1 MRNRAWVATFGVALL
16 AAVLAPFFLST
27 FPMTILTSAL
37 VFAIFAVS
45 LNLILGHGGMPSLG
59 HAVFLGIGSYTV
71 GFMVHHWQSNFL
83 LTALAAVAIS
93 SLAAALIGP
102 IVLRTR
108 GTYFLMVTLAIGEV
122 LRNMSISWRSL
133 TGGDDG
139 LTGVNAGIVAGI
151 DFGQSRNFYFLVLGS
166 LLIVLALMRML
177 TNAPF
182 GHALRAIRDNR
193 SRLSI
198 LGVHPMKV
206 EVTAFV
212 ISAGMAGYAGF
223 LLAYEKAFVSPNVFS
238 VETSAQA
245 LLMVVVG
252 GAGTLF
258 GPVVGALVVEFIRGI
273 GSVYTDRWQTV
284 LGLLAVLVAI
294 NSRQMLVQ
302 DLLSVVAGKFWRK
315 PTAAAA
321 PVAPIPAGAKPAP
334 AVAVKATATA
344 AHPAPPI
351 VRRVPPVRTNG
362 SIISASNIAKRYGGL
377 SVLRDISL
385 SVAPGERM
393 GLIGPNGAGKTTF
406 LNILSGIEVPTAG
419 AVAYG
424 GKDVT
429 SMPSYRR
436 AQLGVGRTF
445 QIGNLFNDCSVREN
459 IALAL
464 VARESYGLRF
474 GRSLSQYAD
483 LQHEAVDLLDK
494 WKLREIGDIPVK
506 LLSYGQRR
514 VVEIVLALATRPQ
527 LLLLD
532 EPAAGLSG
540 AETKMI
546 IETISVLDPAL
557 SILIVEHD
565 MDLIFSVCDRVTVI
579 ASGEVL
585 AEGVGDEVRRD
596 KRVID
601 AYLGMPL

>member
-1 MRNRAWVATFGVALL
+1 MKNRIWIPIFVIALL
-16 AAVLAPFFLST
+16 AAVMAPFWLST

-71 GFMVHHWQSNFL
+71 GFMVHHWQSSFL
-83 LTALAAVAIS
+83 LTALAAVAVS
-93 SLAAALIGP
+93 SLAAAAIGP
-102 IVLRTR
+102 VVLRTR

-122 LRNMSISWRSL
+122 LRNISISWRSL

-139 LTGVNAGIVAGI
+139 LTGINAGIVAGI

-166 LLIVLALMRML
+166 LLIVLALMWML

-212 ISAGMAGYAGF
+212 ISAGLAGYAGF
-223 LLAYEKAFVSPNVFS
+223 LLAYEKAFVSPSVFS

-258 GPVVGALVVEFIRGI
+258 GPVVGALAVEFIRGI

-302 DLLSVVAGKFWRK
+302 GLLSVIAGKIWGK
-315 PTAAAA
+315 SAEVATA
-321 PVAPIPAGAKPAP
+321 PVAPIAP
-334 AVAVKATATA
+334 ALAPSETKEVQPASL
-344 AHPAPPI
+344 HSAPPI
-351 VRRVPPVRTNG
+351 VHRVPSVRKNG
-362 SIISASNIAKRYGGL
+362 SIIKASNIAKRFGGL

-419 AVAYG
+419 AVSYG

-445 QIGNLFNDCSVREN
+445 QIGNLFNDCTVREN

-494 WKLREIGDIPVK
+494 WKLREIEDIPVK

-540 AETKMI
+540 TETKMI
-546 IETISVLDPAL
+546 IETISALDPAL

-579 ASGEVL
+579 AGGEVL

>member
-1 MRNRAWVATFGVALL
+1 MRNRVWVAVLGIALL
-16 AAVLAPFFLST
+16 AGVLAPFFLST

-71 GFMVHHWQSNFL
+71 GFMVHHWHSNFV
-83 LTALAAVAIS
+83 LTALAAVATS
-93 SLAAALIGP
+93 SLAAAAIGP

-122 LRNMSISWRSL
+122 LRNLSISWRSL

-166 LLIVLALMRML
+166 LLVVLALMWML

-206 EVTAFV
+206 EVTAF
-212 ISAGMAGYAGF
+212 IIAAGIAGYAGF

-294 NSRQMLVQ
+294 NSRQLLLQ
-302 DLLSVVAGKFWRK
+302 GLLSVIGRQVWRK
-315 PTAAAA
+315 AMDVAA
-321 PVAPIPAGAKPAP
+321 PVVSTPANAKPVS
-334 AVAVKATATA
+334 AVA

-362 SIISASNIAKRYGGL
+362 SIISANNIAKRFGGL

-419 AVAYG
+419 TVSYG
-424 GKDVT
+424 RKDVT

-494 WKLREIGDIPVK
+494 WKLREIEDVPVK

-546 IETISVLDPAL
+546 IETISALDPAL

>member
-1 MRNRAWVATFGVALL
+1 MKSAAGMAALGIALL
-16 AAVLAPFFLST
+16 AALAAPFFLTT
-27 FPMTILTSAL
+27 FAMTILTSAL

-45 LNLILGHGGMPSLG
+45 LNLILGHGGMASLG

-71 GFMVHHWQSNFL
+71 GFMVHHLQSNFL
-83 LTALAAVAIS
+83 VTALAAVAIS
-93 SLAAALIGP
+93 SLAALAIGP
-102 IVLRTR
+102 IILRTR

-122 LRNMSISWRSL
+122 LRNLAISWRSL

-139 LTGVNAGIVAGI
+139 LAGVNAGMFVGI
-151 DFGQSRNFYFLVLGS
+151 DFGNSRNFYFFVLAS
-166 LLIVLALMRML
+166 LLVTLALMRMM

-182 GHALRAIRDNR
+182 GHALRALRDNR
-193 SRLSI
+193 SRLSV
-198 LGVHPMKV
+198 LGVHPMQI

-212 ISAGMAGYAGF
+212 IAGGMAGYAGF
-223 LLAYEKAFVSPNVFS
+223 LLAYEKAFVSPAVFS
-238 VETSAQA
+238 VETSAHA

-258 GPVVGALVVEFIRGI
+258 GPVIGALLVELIRGI

-294 NSRQMLVQ
+294 NSRRMLVQ
-302 DLLSVVAGKFWRK
+302 GLVSAVGSLIWPKTV
-315 PTAAAA
+315 AA
-321 PVAPIPAGAKPAP
+321 PVAKSAKPVSIEKVMPKEAP
-334 AVAVKATATA
+334 A
-344 AHPAPPI
+344 HPSPPI
-351 VRRVPPVRTNG
+351 VRRVPPPRHNTP
-362 SIISASNIAKRYGGL
+362 IIAASNIAKRFGGL

-406 LNILSGIEVPTAG
+406 LNILSGIETPTAG
-419 AVAYG
+419 TVSFD
-424 GKDVT
+424 GKDIT
-429 SMPSYRR
+429 SMPSHRR
-436 AQLGVGRTF
+436 AQLGIGRTF
-445 QIGNLFNDCSVREN
+445 QIGNLFNDCTVREN
-459 IALAL
+459 LALAL

-474 GRSLSQYAD
+474 GRSLSQYAE

-494 WKLREIGDIPVK
+494 WKLRDIEDIPVK
-506 LLSYGQRR
+506 MLSYGQRR
-514 VVEIVLALATRPQ
+514 IVEIVLALATRPQ

-546 IETISVLDPAL
+546 IETISALDPAL

-585 AEGVGDEVRRD
+585 AEGVGDEVRRN
-596 KRVID
+596 KLVID